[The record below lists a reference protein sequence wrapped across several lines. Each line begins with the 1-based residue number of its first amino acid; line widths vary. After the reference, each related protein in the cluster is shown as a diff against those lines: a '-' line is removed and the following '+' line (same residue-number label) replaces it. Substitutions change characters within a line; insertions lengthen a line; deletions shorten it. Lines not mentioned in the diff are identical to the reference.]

1 MADPA
6 SHALSDDE
14 GGLGPVLDALLDA
27 VIVPEGDWLDEARR
41 RTQRLAVAMDEAD
54 TSRANR

>member
-41 RTQRLAVAMDEAD
+41 RTQRLVVAMDEAD
-54 TSRANR
+54 ATRADR

>member
-6 SHALSDDE
+6 SHALNDDE

-27 VIVPEGDWLDEARR
+27 VVVPEGDWLDEARQ
-41 RTQRLAVAMDEAD
+41 RTKRLVAAMDEAD
-54 TSRANR
+54 ANRTAR

>member
-6 SHALSDDE
+6 SQALSDDE

-27 VIVPEGDWLDEARR
+27 VVVPEGDWLDEARR
-41 RTQRLAVAMDEAD
+41 RTQRLVTAMDEAD
-54 TSRANR
+54 ASRADR

>member
-6 SHALSDDE
+6 SHALSNDE

-27 VIVPEGDWLDEARR
+27 VVVPEGDWLDEARR
-41 RTQRLAVAMDEAD
+41 RTQRLVTAMDEAD
-54 TSRANR
+54 ANRTAR

>member
-6 SHALSDDE
+6 SYALSDDE

-41 RTQRLAVAMDEAD
+41 RTQRLVAAIDEAD
-54 TSRANR
+54 ASRADR

>member
-27 VIVPEGDWLDEARR
+27 VVVPEGDWLDEARR
-41 RTQRLAVAMDEAD
+41 RTQRLIVAMDEAD
-54 TSRANR
+54 ASRADR

>member
-27 VIVPEGDWLDEARR
+27 VVEPEGDWLDVARQ
-41 RTQRLAVAMDEAD
+41 RTQRLVAAMDEAD
-54 TSRANR
+54 ANRTAR